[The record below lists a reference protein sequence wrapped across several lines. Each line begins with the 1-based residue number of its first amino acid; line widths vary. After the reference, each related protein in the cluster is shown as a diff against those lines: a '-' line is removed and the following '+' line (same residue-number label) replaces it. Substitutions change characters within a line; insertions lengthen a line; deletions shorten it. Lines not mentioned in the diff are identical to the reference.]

1 MTDKYAEIVENIL
14 GPNEEILE
22 ITLQK
27 TLASK
32 PIIVAIT
39 NLRLIICKPKLI
51 GIRYKD
57 YEWRNVLKLRLQE
70 KVLSSSIEFDLVADE
85 TLERWL
91 ENPVQIL
98 VKVKTVKFDSLPKKE
113 ARRFYGSANEKVR
126 YAYNLRQSEKVK
138 RQYARLGSW
147 GRFAPEQHEQEIQ
160 IKIHQER
167 LDYLWDLSEPLE

>member
-1 MTDKYAEIVENIL
+1 
-14 GPNEEILE
+14 
-22 ITLQK
+22 
-27 TLASK
+27 
-32 PIIVAIT
+32 
-39 NLRLIICKPKLI
+39 
-51 GIRYKD
+51 
-57 YEWRNVLKLRLQE
+57 VLKLQLQE
-70 KVLSSSIEFDLVADE
+70 KVQSTSMEFDLVADE

-98 VKVKTVKFDSLPKKE
+98 VKVKTVKFDSLSKKE

-167 LDYLWDLSEPLE
+167 LDYLWDLSELLE